1 MKIFYAQYDED
12 KILNKIFKNR
22 KNGICAEVGGFDG
35 LTGSNTMFFEN
46 IGWSCLIVEPMPEF
60 CKKIKILR
68 KCIVAQYAASTGE
81 GSADFYIAEGVETL
95 STMEHSDAHFLR
107 INSTPGSNLRKISVK
122 TKRLDDILI
131 EHGFDSID
139 FITIDVEGHEI
150 SVLNGL
156 DFKKI
161 KIKILIIE
169 DNSNGFDRSVKN
181 LMALNG
187 YRRFK
192 KTGCNDWYTN
202 DPDIYSSLDV
212 LYTEIKIISFL
223 LKQRIKPFV
232 PSFLRRKV

>member
-12 KILNKIFKNR
+12 KILNKIFKSK
-22 KNGICAEVGGFDG
+22 KNGICVEVGGFDG
-35 LTGSNTMFFEN
+35 LTGSNTMYFEN

-60 CKKIKILR
+60 CKKIKSLR
-68 KCIVAQYAASTGE
+68 KCTVAQYAASSSDGI
-81 GSADFYIAEGVETL
+81 ADFYIAEGVETL
-95 STMEHSDAHFLR
+95 STMEHSDVHFSR
-107 INSTPGSNLRKISVK
+107 IKSIPGSNLRKITVK

-139 FITIDVEGHEI
+139 FITIDVEGHEL
-150 SVLNGL
+150 SVLKGL

-169 DNSNGFDRSVKN
+169 DNSNGFDISVKN
-181 LMALNG
+181 MMALNG

-192 KTGCNDWYTN
+192 KTGCNDWYTSDRN
-202 DPDIYSSLDV
+202 IYSSLDI

-223 LKQRIKPFV
+223 FKQKIKPFV
-232 PSFLRRKV
+232 PSFLKRKI